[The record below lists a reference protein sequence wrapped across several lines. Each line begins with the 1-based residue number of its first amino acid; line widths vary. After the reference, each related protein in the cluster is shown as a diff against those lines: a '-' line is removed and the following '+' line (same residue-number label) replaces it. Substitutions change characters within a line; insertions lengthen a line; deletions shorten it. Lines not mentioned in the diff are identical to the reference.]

1 MLLSDHP
8 YRPSEQQI
16 AGIIHLKNTIMST
29 LLNILWVVLGGFF
42 MALGWWF
49 AGCLMALTIIGLPWA
64 RACFVIG
71 QFSLW
76 PFGREAVDRS
86 TVNGGDLGTGAAGL
100 LGNIIWFVL
109 AGWWLAIGHVTAALA
124 NFITIIGIPF
134 GVQHLKLAVVSLS
147 PIGKTIVDKH

>member
-1 MLLSDHP
+1 
-8 YRPSEQQI
+8 
-16 AGIIHLKNTIMST
+16 MST
-29 LLNILWVVLGGFF
+29 ILNILWVVLGGFL

-49 AGCLMALTIIGLPWA
+49 AGILMAITIIGLPWA

-86 TVNGGDLGTGAAGL
+86 MVSGEDLGTGA
-100 LGNIIWFVL
+100 LGFIGNVIWFIL

-124 NFITIIGIPF
+124 NFVTIIGIPF
-134 GVQHLKLAVVSLS
+134 GVQHLKLAMISLS
-147 PIGKTIVDKH
+147 PVGKTIVDKR

>member
-1 MLLSDHP
+1 
-8 YRPSEQQI
+8 
-16 AGIIHLKNTIMST
+16 MST

-86 TVNGGDLGTGAAGL
+86 AVNGTGDLGTGTVGL

-109 AGWWLAIGHVTAALA
+109 AGWWLAIGHVAAALA

-147 PIGKTIVDKH
+147 PIGKTIVDKQ

>member
-1 MLLSDHP
+1 
-8 YRPSEQQI
+8 
-16 AGIIHLKNTIMST
+16 MST

-86 TVNGGDLGTGAAGL
+86 AVNGTDDLGTGAVGL

>member
-1 MLLSDHP
+1 
-8 YRPSEQQI
+8 
-16 AGIIHLKNTIMST
+16 
-29 LLNILWVVLGGFF
+29 

-86 TVNGGDLGTGAAGL
+86 AVNGTDDLGTGAVGL